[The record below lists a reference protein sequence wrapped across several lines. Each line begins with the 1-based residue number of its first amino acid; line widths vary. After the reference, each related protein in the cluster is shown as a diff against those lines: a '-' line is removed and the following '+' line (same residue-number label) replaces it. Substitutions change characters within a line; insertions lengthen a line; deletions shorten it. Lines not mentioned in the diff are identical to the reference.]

1 MKKCDWRTWMGRL
14 PLLVAGLAAP
24 TAFPLSQ
31 MGYGTLHQFGL
42 YLVLPA
48 ALFLAV
54 AWFVSRKTG
63 GTDTAKLLADGAAA
77 GALATLALEAVRFT
91 GFKLGFMPGNLP
103 ELMGVL
109 LADRFALGPSATS
122 TIAGFAYHFWNGASF
137 GLIFTV
143 MRMNLSNRWAVV
155 YGIAIGIGF
164 LASPVVQA
172 MGVGPFGI
180 DFGWRFAATVLTAHA
195 AFGAALAWLLS
206 MLEARCCYLP
216 GVTG

>member
-1 MKKCDWRTWMGRL
+1 MSKCDWRKWMGRL
-14 PLLVAGLAAP
+14 ILLAAGLAAP

-31 MGYGTLHQFGL
+31 MGYGSLHTLGL
-42 YLVLPA
+42 ALVLPA
-48 ALFLAV
+48 ALFLAA
-54 AWFVSRKTG
+54 AWFVMRKAG
-63 GTDTAKLLADGAAA
+63 GADAAHFLANGALA

-109 LADRFALGPSATS
+109 LADRFALGPSLAS

-137 GLIFTV
+137 GIVFALLRI
-143 MRMNLSNRWAVV
+143 NPSYRWAVA
-155 YGIAIGIGF
+155 YGIAIGVGF
-164 LASPVVQA
+164 LASPVA
-172 MGVGPFGI
+172 LALGVGPFGA